1 MGKGERERAEV
12 SRSRAAT
19 SHLSCRRGQS
29 WRAGGRWRQSH
40 PVPPPPFGMLFCTP
54 PPVTPTTTALFLIP
68 LPYLLHWSHNER
80 FRHLTD
86 ALTQNDRISFTS
98 TNAEN
103 YEQKV
108 KGFSAVSISRHIPRP
123 WNKYARK
130 KSRMRGKYRYIHT
143 FREVTKKK
151 H

>member
-54 PPVTPTTTALFLIP
+54 PVTPTTTALFLIP

-80 FRHLTD
+80 
-86 ALTQNDRISFTS
+86 FTS

-123 WNKYARK
+123 RNKYARK
-130 KSRMRGKYRYIHT
+130 KSRMRGKCRYIHT
-143 FREVTKKK
+143 FREVTKKTLRGGRETCK
-151 H
+151 VNLR

>member
-1 MGKGERERAEV
+1 MPAGDKGMGKGERERAEV

-29 WRAGGRWRQSH
+29 WKAGGRWRQSH

-54 PPVTPTTTALFLIP
+54 VTPTTALFLIP
-68 LPYLLHWSHNER
+68 LPYLLHSSHNEH

-86 ALTQNDRISFTS
+86 ALTKNDRISFTS
-98 TNAEN
+98 TNAEH

-123 WNKYARK
+123 RNKYATVSFRK
-130 KSRMRGKYRYIHT
+130 KSRMRGK
-143 FREVTKKK
+143 
-151 H
+151 